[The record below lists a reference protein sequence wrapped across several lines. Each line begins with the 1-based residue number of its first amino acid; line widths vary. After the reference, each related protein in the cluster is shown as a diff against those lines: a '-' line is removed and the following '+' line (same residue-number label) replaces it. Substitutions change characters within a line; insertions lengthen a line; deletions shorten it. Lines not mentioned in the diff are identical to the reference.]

1 MKQRFEERAHKA
13 QQFVFHTA
21 QSFEVLV
28 AAIVIVAILITLLS
42 VPGDLHQLYLD
53 GDFNSFLINIFN
65 IIIGIELL
73 KMLCRHDLDS
83 VVEVLL
89 FAVAREMIIQHM
101 PILETLIGIVAIAIL
116 FLIRKFLFV
125 SALDKQQDS
134 GL

>member
-13 QQFVFHTA
+13 QLFVFHTA

-28 AAIVIVAILITLLS
+28 AAIVIIAILITLMS

>member
-1 MKQRFEERAHKA
+1 MKQPIDERAYKA
-13 QQFVFHTA
+13 QMFVFHAA
-21 QSFEVLV
+21 QIFELLV
-28 AAIVIVAILITLLS
+28 AAIVIIAILITLLN
-42 VPGDLHQLYLD
+42 VPGGLHQLYLD
-53 GDFNSFLINIFN
+53 GKFTTFLINIFN

-89 FAVAREMIIQHM
+89 FAVAREIIIQHM
-101 PILETLIGIVAIAIL
+101 PIHETLIGIVAIAIL

-125 SALDKQQDS
+125 SALDKQQES

>member
-1 MKQRFEERAHKA
+1 MKQRFEERAHRA

-21 QSFEVLV
+21 QTFEVLV

-42 VPGDLHQLYLD
+42 VPGDLYQLYLD
-53 GDFNSFLINIFN
+53 GEFNSFLINIFN

-101 PILETLIGIVAIAIL
+101 PIIETLIGIVAIAIL

>member
-1 MKQRFEERAHKA
+1 M
-13 QQFVFHTA
+13 
-21 QSFEVLV
+21 
-28 AAIVIVAILITLLS
+28 AAIVIVAILITLLN
-42 VPGDLHQLYLD
+42 VPGDLHQLYLN
-53 GDFNSFLINIFN
+53 GQFNTFLVNIFN

-101 PILETLIGIVAIAIL
+101 PIHETLIGIVAIAIL

>member
-1 MKQRFEERAHKA
+1 MKQPIEERAYKA
-13 QQFVFHTA
+13 QMFVFHTA
-21 QSFEVLV
+21 QMFEVLV
-28 AAIVIVAILITLLS
+28 AAIVIIAILITLLN

-53 GDFNSFLINIFN
+53 GQFNTFLINIFN

-101 PILETLIGIVAIAIL
+101 PIHETLIGIVAIAIL

-125 SALDKQQDS
+125 SALDKQQES